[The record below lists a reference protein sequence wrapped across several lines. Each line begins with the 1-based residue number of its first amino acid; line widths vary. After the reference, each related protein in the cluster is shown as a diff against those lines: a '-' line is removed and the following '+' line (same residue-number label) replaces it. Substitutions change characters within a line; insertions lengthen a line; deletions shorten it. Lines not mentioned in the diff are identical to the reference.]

1 MLCMQG
7 QAVVNGIAIGKAV
20 VMGATALEIPHYHI
34 DPAEVEAECERFKA
48 AVTATGLQLQ
58 TLIQSLP
65 DDAPRELGPLLEV
78 HYLLLNDAMLTDQV
92 TALIRSQRYNAEWAL
107 TAQGQLLGEQFS
119 AMEDA
124 YLRERGADVRQV
136 IERVLRVLT
145 GTPSLLPDVVS
156 NSAEDA
162 LIVVA
167 RDIAPGDMLRLRE
180 HQFRAFL
187 TDLGGTTSHTAIV
200 VRSMNVPAVVGLGA
214 FRSVVRDWDI
224 IIIDGFTGW
233 VMVNPSATVLQEY
246 RTRQKQA
253 EQQRQELALLKD
265 QPAVTL
271 DGIRVK
277 LQANIEL
284 PDEAEDALAVGAEGI
299 GLFRT
304 EFLFMGRANPPDEEA
319 QYQAYAH
326 VVKVMQGRPVTIR
339 TLDIGADKIL
349 DDDATVATN
358 PALGLRAVRY
368 CMARPEQFQTQLRAL
383 LRASDHGH
391 VRILVPMITQMQEVI
406 AVREALEQA
415 RADVMKAAPALDIK
429 VSLGAMVETPAI
441 AIAIEPFARAFDFL
455 SIGTNDLIQYTLAVD
470 RTDPEVTDLYD
481 PLHPAVLRLIS
492 HVINVGHRFNKPVS
506 MCGEMAGN
514 TRVTRLLLALGLTS
528 FSMHP
533 QQLLDV
539 KQRILKTNSA
549 TLRMTLA
556 PALNR
561 GEHIDADQL
570 AG

>member
-34 DPAEVEAECERFKA
+34 DVAEVDAECERFKA
-48 AVTATGLQLQ
+48 AVTTTGLQLQ

-65 DDAPRELGPLLEV
+65 SDAPRELGPLLEV
-78 HYLLLNDAMLTDQV
+78 HYLLLNDVMLTDQV
-92 TALIRSQRYNAEWAL
+92 TALIRKQRYNAEWAL

-145 GTPSLLPDVVS
+145 GTPSLLPEVV
-156 NSAEDA
+156 NSHDEDA
-162 LIVVA
+162 LVVVA

-180 HQFRAFL
+180 HQFSAFL
-187 TDLGGTTSHTAIV
+187 TDLGGPTSHTAIV
-200 VRSMNVPAVVGLGA
+200 ARSMNVPAIVGLGD
-214 FRSVVRDWDI
+214 FRALVRDGDTL
-224 IIIDGFTGW
+224 IIDGFSGW
-233 VMVNPSATVLQEY
+233 VMVNPSAAVLAEY
-246 RTRQKQA
+246 RERQAQA
-253 EQQRQELALLKD
+253 EQQRLELNLLKD
-265 QPAVTL
+265 QPAITL

-284 PDEAEDALAVGAEGI
+284 PDEAESALAVGAEGI

-304 EFLFMGRANPPDEEA
+304 EFLFMGRSLPPDEEA
-319 QYQAYAH
+319 QFQAYSH
-326 VVKVMQGRPVTIR
+326 VVKTMQGRPVTIR

-383 LRASDHGH
+383 LRASEFGH
-391 VRILVPMITQMQEVI
+391 VRILVPMITQMQEVV
-406 AVREALEQA
+406 AVQTALTQA
-415 RADVMKAAPALDIK
+415 RADVLKRNPTLDIK
-429 VSLGAMVETPAI
+429 ISLGAMVETPAI
-441 AIAIEPFARAFDFL
+441 AIAIEPFAKTFDFL

-506 MCGEMAGN
+506 MCGEMAGD

-533 QQLLDV
+533 RQLLDV

-549 TLRMTLA
+549 MLRMTLA

-561 GEHIDADQL
+561 GEPIDIGQL
-570 AG
+570 AL